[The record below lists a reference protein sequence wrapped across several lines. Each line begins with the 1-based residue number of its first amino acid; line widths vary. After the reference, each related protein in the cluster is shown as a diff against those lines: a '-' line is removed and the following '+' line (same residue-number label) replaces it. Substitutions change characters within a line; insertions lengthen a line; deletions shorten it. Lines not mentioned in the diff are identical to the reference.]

1 MYFQNT
7 CAKMQYVLIRIIFRE
22 EFYGMCGIVGYIGT
36 ENAQDVLLNGLA
48 HLEYRG
54 YDSAGVAIME
64 AGELRVTKAKGRLD
78 NLRQRL
84 AEHPLTGTLGI
95 GHTRWATHGEPSDL
109 NAHPH
114 TDVKG
119 DIAIVHNGIIE
130 NHQRLRTFLEG
141 KGCTFVSQTDT
152 EVIAHL
158 LHYLYH
164 GDMCQAIREAAGM
177 LEGSWALCVLH
188 RGASDTLWATRKDS
202 PLVLGLGQ
210 GENLVASDIPA
221 LLSHTREVALLEDK
235 EIAEIHRDSLRIFDP
250 LGHERPVTSFH
261 VDWDVAAAE
270 KGGWPHFMIKEIHE
284 EPEALQKTLTAH
296 VDTRTM
302 TLRPEAF
309 PVTTEEARVLHK
321 VSIVACGT
329 AYHAGVIGKYLIER
343 LARLPAETEVAS
355 EFRYRDPML
364 GAEDLFLAVSQS
376 GETADTLAALRE
388 ARKLGARALA
398 LTNVVGSSMARE
410 TGRDALYTWA
420 GPEIAVASTKA
431 YITQVEMMALLAID
445 LGLKRGT
452 LELKRAQELLTALT
466 ELPAQAEEV
475 LRLAGEIQRFA
486 SRHFDRKHVF
496 YIGRGLDWAL
506 AMEASLKLKEV
517 SYIFSEAYAAGELK
531 HGTIALI
538 EEGSLVCALLTQHA
552 LADKVPSNIREV
564 KSRGAHILMICA
576 EDLCEKARAVA
587 DELWLLPSVP
597 DELAPLLAV
606 IPVQLL
612 AYYMAVSRGCD
623 VDKPR
628 NLAKSVTVE

>member
-1 MYFQNT
+1 
-7 CAKMQYVLIRIIFRE
+7 
-22 EFYGMCGIVGYIGT
+22 MCGIVGYVGPRS
-36 ENAQDVLLNGLA
+36 AQEVLLRGLE

-54 YDSAGVAIME
+54 YDSAGIAVVDQ
-64 AGELRVTKAKGRLD
+64 GEIQVSKAKGRLQ
-78 NLRQRL
+78 NLRDRL
-84 AEHPLTGTLGI
+84 EAHPLHGNLGI

-119 DIAIVHNGIIE
+119 DIALVHNGIIE
-130 NHQRLRTFLEG
+130 NHQRLREFLEG
-141 KGCTFVSQTDT
+141 QGCVFVSQTDT

-158 LHYLYH
+158 LHYLYR
-164 GDMCQAIREAAGM
+164 GDMVQALREASGM

-188 RGASDTLWATRKDS
+188 RGEPDKFWATRKDS
-202 PLVLGLGQ
+202 PLVLGLGE
-210 GENLVASDIPA
+210 GENLAASDIPA
-221 LLSHTREVALLEDK
+221 ILGHTREIALLEDK
-235 EIAEIHRDSLRIFDP
+235 EIAEVRADGVRILTP
-250 LGHERPVTSFH
+250 MGGERPVRTFH

-270 KGGWPHFMIKEIHE
+270 KGGWPHFMLKEIHE
-284 EPEALQKTLTAH
+284 EPEALKKTFTAH
-296 VDTRTM
+296 VDAQRM
-302 TLRPEAF
+302 TLRQEAF
-309 PVTTEEARVLHK
+309 PMTAQQAQALRK
-321 VSIVACGT
+321 MSIVACGT
-329 AYHAGVIGKYLIER
+329 AYHAGMIGKYLMER
-343 LARLPAETEVAS
+343 LARLPVEAEVAS
-355 EFRYRDPML
+355 EFRYRNPIL
-364 GAEDLFLAVSQS
+364 GAEDLCMAVSQS

-388 ARKLGARALA
+388 ARKSGARIMA

-410 TGRDALYTWA
+410 TEGNVLFTWA

-431 YITQVEMMALLAID
+431 YITQVEMMLLIAVD
-445 LGLKRGT
+445 LGLKRGV
-452 LELKRAQELLTALT
+452 LAPERAQQLLAALAA
-466 ELPAQAEEV
+466 LPEQAKHV
-475 LRLAGEIQRFA
+475 LELAGEAQRFA

-506 AMEASLKLKEV
+506 SMEASLKLKEV

-538 EEGSLVCALLTQHA
+538 EQGSLVCALLTQHA
-552 LADKVPSNIREV
+552 LAEKTLSNIREV
-564 KSRGAHILMICA
+564 KSRGAHVLVICP
-576 EDLCEKARAVA
+576 EDLCEQARSVA
-587 DELWLLPSVP
+587 DEMWLIPNVD